1 MSNAPVKRVSFERG
15 VCRVVFSELQRSK
28 QDYQIRVSPDGRF
41 QLFSPSNPR
50 YSFYLLQSVI
60 GSLHWQNESDANH
73 IVTWTNVPRDIS
85 NRSSEDTQLPSQNP
99 MLRYA
104 GSSIYSESNVLHP
117 EMLPLPMDLPISA
130 FDDED
135 LMDMP
140 RSRNTSPEPE
150 VLPELPAMAPKRD
163 SKQNLVNAVEPEVDA
178 RIGHLYAK
186 KSDYRENRSG
196 RVGPPVLRGDDVLF
210 IPAKKQAALENIV
223 ELIHQVQGTSTIVA
237 AAKVCQKKKKRQ
249 KKGFLV
255 YLKLSSAEEVQ
266 NVLRNIYPQF
276 ASSVHGVKAAIF
288 N

>member
-1 MSNAPVKRVSFERG
+1 
-15 VCRVVFSELQRSK
+15 
-28 QDYQIRVSPDGRF
+28 
-41 QLFSPSNPR
+41 
-50 YSFYLLQSVI
+50 
-60 GSLHWQNESDANH
+60 
-73 IVTWTNVPRDIS
+73 
-85 NRSSEDTQLPSQNP
+85 

-104 GSSIYSESNVLHP
+104 GSSIYSESNVLLP
-117 EMLPLPMDLPISA
+117 EMLPLHMDLPISA

-150 VLPELPAMAPKRD
+150 VLPELPGMAPKRD
-163 SKQNLVNAVEPEVDA
+163 SKQKLVNAVEPEVDA

-186 KSDYRENRSG
+186 KSDYRANQSG

-210 IPAKKQAALENIV
+210 IPAKKQSALENIV
-223 ELIHQVQGTSTIVA
+223 ELINQVQESSTIVA

-288 N
+288 RKNQN

>member
-1 MSNAPVKRVSFERG
+1 M
-15 VCRVVFSELQRSK
+15 

-41 QLFSPSNPR
+41 QLFSPSNPG

-60 GSLHWQNESDANH
+60 GSLHWQNEIDANH
-73 IVTWTNVPRDIS
+73 IVTWTNVGSLRNIS

-140 RSRNTSPEPE
+140 RSRNASPEPE
-150 VLPELPAMAPKRD
+150 VLPELPALAPKRD

-186 KSDYRENRSG
+186 KSDYRANQSG

-223 ELIHQVQGTSTIVA
+223 ELINQVQGTSTIVA

-288 N
+288 KNN